1 MNGWVKGAIAASVV
15 GASFPVSD
23 ALTSYDYVA
32 GQLIRYAIGAVVL
45 AALLRGRLGKPNLKE
60 LALLNATAAVGMVGF
75 NLAVLAAVD
84 HIGATNAGVIIG
96 ASPVL
101 LALATGHRQV
111 LPAAFV
117 VVAGAAIVNGADNRH
132 GLSSALQGFPDGTVT
147 LLGALLALAAL
158 VGEVGF
164 TLLAAPLLPR
174 LGPTRVAAWTAI
186 LATVQ
191 LAVLSTG
198 DIPTPSTTHVAAI
211 LYLGL
216 ITTALAF
223 VLWFSAVQELGSGR
237 AGLLVGFMPIAA
249 VTVDAALNGRT
260 PSTADLAGTALV
272 AIGIAVGA
280 SPERARAW
288 VRARTRG
295 ASAAA
300 SAGTSSTC
308 PAASSSPATAPPA
321 PASRR

>member
-32 GQLIRYAIGAVVL
+32 GQLIRYAIGALVL
-45 AALLRGRLGKPNLKE
+45 AALLRGRLGKPTLKE

-117 VVAGAAIVNGADNRH
+117 VVAGAAIVNGADT
-132 GLSSALQGFPDGTVT
+132 AVT
-147 LLGALLALAAL
+147 LVGATLALAAL

-198 DIPTPSTTHVAAI
+198 DIPTPTTTHVAAI

-249 VTVDAALNGRT
+249 VTVDAALNGAA

-280 SPERARAW
+280 SPERARALLP
-288 VRARTRG
+288 RGRTRG

-300 SAGTSSTC
+300 SASTSSTC

>member
-1 MNGWVKGAIAASVV
+1 MNGWVKGAIAAERRRRVV
-15 GASFPVSD
+15 P
-23 ALTSYDYVA
+23 
-32 GQLIRYAIGAVVL
+32 GQRRAHQLRLRRRPAHPL
-45 AALLRGRLGKPNLKE
+45 RDRRGRPRR
-60 LALLNATAAVGMVGF
+60 AAQRPPRQAEPEG
-75 NLAVLAAVD
+75 ARAAQRD
-84 HIGATNAGVIIG
+84 
-96 ASPVL
+96 
-101 LALATGHRQV
+101 RRR
-111 LPAAFV
+111 
-117 VVAGAAIVNGADNRH
+117 RH
-132 GLSSALQGFPDGTVT
+132 GRLQPRRARRGRPHRRHQRGRDHRREPGPPRPRDRPPPGPAGGVRGRRRRGDRQRRRHRPST

-186 LATVQ
+186 IATVQ

-280 SPERARAW
+280 SPERARALL
-288 VRARTRG
+288 RARTRG

>member
-1 MNGWVKGAIAASVV
+1 MNGWIKGAIAAGVV

-23 ALTSYDYVA
+23 ALTDYSYTA
-32 GQLIRYAIGAVVL
+32 GQLIRYAIGAIVL
-45 AALLRGRLGKPNLKE
+45 TALLKGQLGRPTARE
-60 LALLNATAAVGMVGF
+60 LVLLNATAAVGMVGF

-111 LPAAFV
+111 LPAALV
-117 VVAGAAIVNGADNRH
+117 VVAGAAIVNGAD
-132 GLSSALQGFPDGTVT
+132 STVT
-147 LLGALLALAAL
+147 ALGALFAVAAL
-158 VGEVGF
+158 IGEVGF

-174 LGPTRVAAWTAI
+174 LGPMRVAAWTAI
-186 LATVQ
+186 LATAQ
-191 LAVLSTG
+191 LALLTRG
-198 DIPTPSTTHVAAI
+198 DIPTPTVTHTAAI

-216 ITTALAF
+216 FTTALAF
-223 VLWFSAVQELGSGR
+223 VLWFSAVSELGSGR
-237 AGLLVGFMPIAA
+237 AGLLIGFMPIAA
-249 VTVDAALNGRT
+249 VTVDIFLNGHA
-260 PSTADLAGTALV
+260 PSAADLAGTALV
-272 AIGIAVGA
+272 AVGIALGA
-280 SPERARAW
+280 SPER
-288 VRARTRG
+288 VRASLRGRTRA

-308 PAASSSPATAPPA
+308 PATSSSPAAAPPA

>member
-1 MNGWVKGAIAASVV
+1 
-15 GASFPVSD
+15 
-23 ALTSYDYVA
+23 
-32 GQLIRYAIGAVVL
+32 
-45 AALLRGRLGKPNLKE
+45 
-60 LALLNATAAVGMVGF
+60 
-75 NLAVLAAVD
+75 
-84 HIGATNAGVIIG
+84 VIIG

-111 LPAAFV
+111 LPAAVV
-117 VVAGAAIVNGADNRH
+117 VVAGAAIVNGAD
-132 GLSSALQGFPDGTVT
+132 GSVT
-147 LLGALLALAAL
+147 LLGALFALAAL

-174 LGPTRVAAWTAI
+174 LGPTRVAAWTAL

-198 DIPTPSTTHVAAI
+198 DIPTPTPTHVAAI

-249 VTVDAALNGRT
+249 VTVDSLLNGRT

-272 AIGIAVGA
+272 AIGIAAGA
-280 SPERARAW
+280 RREAQPAER
-288 VRARTRG
+288 
-295 ASAAA
+295 
-300 SAGTSSTC
+300 
-308 PAASSSPATAPPA
+308 
-321 PASRR
+321 RRLSQMGLLQEH

>member
-1 MNGWVKGAIAASVV
+1 MNGWIKGAIATIVV

-23 ALTSYDYVA
+23 ALTEYPYAA
-32 GQLIRYAIGAVVL
+32 GQLIRYAAGAL
-45 AALLRGRLGKPNLKE
+45 ILTALLKGRLGRPTARE
-60 LALLNATAAVGMVGF
+60 LALLMLVAAVGMVGF
-75 NLAVLAAVD
+75 NLAVLGAVES
-84 HIGATNAGVIIG
+84 IGATNVGVIVG
-96 ASPVL
+96 ASPVV
-101 LALATGHRQV
+101 LALAASNRSV
-111 LPAAFV
+111 LPAAAV
-117 VVAGAAIVNGADNRH
+117 VVLGAAIVNGAD
-132 GLSSALQGFPDGTVT
+132 STVS
-147 LLGALLALAAL
+147 LAGAALALAAL
-158 VGEVGF
+158 AAEVGF

-186 LATVQ
+186 LATAQ
-191 LAVLSTG
+191 LAILSRG
-198 DIPTPSTTHVAAI
+198 EIPTPSTTHVAAI

-216 ITTALAF
+216 VTTAFAF
-223 VLWFSAVQELGSGR
+223 VLWFSAVSELGSGR

-272 AIGIAVGA
+272 AIGIAFGA
-280 SPERARAW
+280 SPERARALLP
-288 VRARTRG
+288 RGRTRG
-295 ASAAA
+295 ASASA

>member
-1 MNGWVKGAIAASVV
+1 MNGWIKGAIAASVV
-15 GASFPVSD
+15 GASFPVSG
-23 ALTSYDYVA
+23 ALTDYSYTA
-32 GQLIRYAIGAVVL
+32 GQFIRYAIGALILVVICK
-45 AALLRGRLGKPNLKE
+45 GRVGKPTLKE

-96 ASPVL
+96 ASPVF

-111 LPAAFV
+111 LPAALV
-117 VVAGAAIVNGADNRH
+117 VVAGAAIVNGAD
-132 GLSSALQGFPDGTVT
+132 STVT
-147 LLGALLALAAL
+147 VLGALLAIAAL

-186 LATVQ
+186 LATAQ
-191 LAVLSTG
+191 LGLLTG
-198 DIPTPSTTHVAAI
+198 GDLPTPTGTHVAAI
-211 LYLGL
+211 LYLAV
-216 ITTALAF
+216 ITTAFAF
-223 VLWFSAVQELGSGR
+223 VLWFSAVQQLGSGR

-249 VTVDAALNGRT
+249 VATDALLNGRA

-272 AIGIAVGA
+272 ALGIAIGA
-280 SPERARAW
+280 SPERARA
-288 VRARTRG
+288 VVLRGGTRA

-308 PAASSSPATAPPA
+308 PAASSSPAGAPPA